1 MTSATGI
8 SRRPAFPGDA
18 GFTLVELVVVMAII
32 GITSA
37 ALVLSLPGPEA
48 GVRAAAERMAARAA
62 ATRDE
67 AILTGRSTRFV
78 AQAPDGLTIQ
88 VEPDAPISFDAT
100 GLATPARIIISRGTA
115 SASVAIDAAGGVH
128 AR

>member
-8 SRRPAFPGDA
+8 SERQLRQA

-37 ALVLSLPGPEA
+37 ALVLTLPGA
-48 GVRAAAERMAARAA
+48 DDRVRAAAVKLAAQAA
-62 ATRDE
+62 ATRDM
-67 AILTGRSTRFV
+67 AILTGQSKTF
-78 AQAPDGLTIQ
+78 AAAAPAGLTMTT
-88 VEPDAPISFDAT
+88 EPAGPISFDAT
-100 GLATPARIIISRGTA
+100 GLATPAQIVVTSGDA
-115 SASVAIDAAGGVH
+115 SARVSIDAAGGVH

>member
-8 SRRPAFPGDA
+8 SERQRHDA

-37 ALVLSLPGPEA
+37 ALVLTLPGPDDRVR
-48 GVRAAAERMAARAA
+48 GVAAKLAAQAA
-62 ATRDE
+62 ATRDR
-67 AILTGRSTRFV
+67 AILTGQ
-78 AQAPDGLTIQ
+78 AQAFTASVPDGLTLSS
-88 VEPDAPISFDAT
+88 EPAGPVQFDAT
-100 GLATPARIIISRGTA
+100 GLATPATLVISSGEA

>member
-8 SRRPAFPGDA
+8 SERQRHDA

-37 ALVLSLPGPEA
+37 ALVLTLPGPDER
-48 GVRAAAERMAARAA
+48 VRGAAAKLAAQAA
-62 ATRDE
+62 AMRDM
-67 AILTGRSTRFV
+67 AILTGQSQTFAATV
-78 AQAPDGLTIQ
+78 PDGLTLSSD
-88 VEPDAPISFDAT
+88 PAGPIRFDAT
-100 GLATPARIIISRGTA
+100 GLATPATLIITSGDA
-115 SASVAIDAAGGVH
+115 SARVAIDAAGGVH